1 MWDPVLYPFTQEV
14 THEGAKCFF
23 VAPRFIREAQKR
35 SPSLW
40 VLPLKMN
47 GCQGVRV
54 SPAWLS
60 SAR

>member
-1 MWDPVLYPFTQEV
+1 MKEQS
-14 THEGAKCFF
+14 AFF

-60 SAR
+60 GAR